1 MIQFLTDRVRSEFYK
16 LPIESQRVWVNLAR
30 SLLNDGKFMTIVS
43 VEPWN
48 EDELEVTIR
57 VDEKANAGRSV

>member
-16 LPIESQRVWVNLAR
+16 LPIESQRIWVNLAR
-30 SLLNDGKFMTIVS
+30 SLLNDGKFMTLVS

-57 VDEKANAGRSV
+57 VDEKADISRSV